1 LNRVGL
7 AVAIAVVAVAI
18 AACGR
23 KPLALDKP
31 SDIAAKSQ
39 GQAQSPPE
47 GQNNNSLFP
56 SAPGTPPPPAAT
68 SPVPPQQ
75 PKSFFLDPLIGK

>member
-7 AVAIAVVAVAI
+7 TVAIAVVAVTI

-23 KPLALDKP
+23 KPIALDKP

-39 GQAQSPPE
+39 QQAQSPS
-47 GQNNNSLFP
+47 GSQNNNSLFP
-56 SAPGTPPPPAAT
+56 SAPGTPPPPPPA